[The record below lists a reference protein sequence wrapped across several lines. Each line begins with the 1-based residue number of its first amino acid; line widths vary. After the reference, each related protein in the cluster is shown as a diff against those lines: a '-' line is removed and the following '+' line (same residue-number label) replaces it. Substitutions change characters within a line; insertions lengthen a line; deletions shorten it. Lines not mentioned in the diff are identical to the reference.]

1 MIVTVYA
8 ISKNEEKFVSRWAK
22 SMREADYVVVLDTG
36 SVDGTVEALRKEGVT
51 VKSAEIV
58 PWRFDKARN
67 ESLKLVPPETD
78 VCVCTDLDEVFE
90 EGWREK
96 LEKSWTQN
104 TKQGRYRYV
113 WSHLDSGEAGV
124 EFYIE
129 KMHVLKGFRWV
140 NPVHEILAYSGRDY
154 SSVTIKDVT
163 LHHYPDDKKSR
174 SSYLPLLEL
183 AVKENPENDRNMHY
197 LGREYMFYRMYDKAI
212 DTLTGHLALPSATWA
227 DERAASMR
235 YIARCRLALNQT
247 ALAECWFLRA
257 IAEAPNVREAYVEY
271 SRLLYD
277 RKDWHGVIFF
287 LNKALEIKNR
297 SVSYINVPQ
306 SWGALPYDLI
316 SLAYYFTYDYDN
328 ALRFVDE
335 AIKLSDEKRLKENRR
350 FFEEAKNGR
359 KNL

>member
-8 ISKNEEKFVSRWAK
+8 ISKNEEKFVGRWAK
-22 SMREADYVVVLDTG
+22 SMREADHVVVLDTG
-36 SVDGTVEALRKEGVT
+36 STDGTVEALKKQGIT

-96 LEKSWTQN
+96 LERSWTSDA
-104 TKQGRYRYV
+104 KQARYRYV
-113 WSHLDSGEAGV
+113 WSHLESGAPGV

-129 KMHVLKGFRWV
+129 KMHVLKGFRWE
-140 NPVHEILAYSGRDY
+140 NPVHEILAYSGKDY
-154 SSVTIKDVT
+154 SSVTIKGVT

-174 SSYLPLLEL
+174 ASYLPLLEL

-212 DTLTGHLALPSATWA
+212 DTLTRHLSLPSATWA

-257 IAEAPNVREAYVEY
+257 IAEAPYVREGYVEY

-287 LNKALEIKNR
+287 LKKALDIRNR
-297 SVSYINVPQ
+297 SVSYINEPA

-328 ALRFVDE
+328 ALRYVDE
-335 AIKLSDEKRLKENRR
+335 AIKLSDEQRLKDNKA
-350 FFEEAKNGR
+350 FFEKARTK
-359 KNL
+359 

>member
-154 SSVTIKDVT
+154 SSVTIRT
-163 LHHYPDDKKSR
+163 
-174 SSYLPLLEL
+174 
-183 AVKENPENDRNMHY
+183 
-197 LGREYMFYRMYDKAI
+197 
-212 DTLTGHLALPSATWA
+212 
-227 DERAASMR
+227 
-235 YIARCRLALNQT
+235 
-247 ALAECWFLRA
+247 
-257 IAEAPNVREAYVEY
+257 
-271 SRLLYD
+271 
-277 RKDWHGVIFF
+277 
-287 LNKALEIKNR
+287 
-297 SVSYINVPQ
+297 
-306 SWGALPYDLI
+306 
-316 SLAYYFTYDYDN
+316 
-328 ALRFVDE
+328 LRFITIPTTKNHV
-335 AIKLSDEKRLKENRR
+335 RR
-350 FFEEAKNGR
+350 ICPFW
-359 KNL
+359 NLP